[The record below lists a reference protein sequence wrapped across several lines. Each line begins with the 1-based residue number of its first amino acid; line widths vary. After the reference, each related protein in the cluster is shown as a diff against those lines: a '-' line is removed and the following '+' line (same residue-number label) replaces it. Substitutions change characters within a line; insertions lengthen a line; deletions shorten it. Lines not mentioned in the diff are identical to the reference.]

1 MTKIGFPAKAG
12 VHIQVTRANGKVY
25 DFGRSVEGNRLS
37 QWKQQARIW
46 WYLNVVVRKDKLTK
60 H

>member
-1 MTKIGFPAKAG
+1 MSKIGFPAKAG

-25 DFGRSVEGNRLS
+25 DFGRSVEGNKLS
-37 QWKQQARIW
+37 LWKQRFRIW
-46 WYLNVVVRKDKLTK
+46 YYVNVISRLDRRRN